1 MVRTA
6 VLSRTNYRLCK
17 RYVAE
22 KVACAINKN
31 STDVVNDF
39 IANLKIGKGN
49 SMNDIGLRMPLNILQ
64 KHFGTNSFKDFKIPS
79 HEITTSQLNP
89 QHVII
94 HLNKNDFINDVLKNN
109 IDVTRRHC
117 IQNSK
122 PCIIEFSSPNIA
134 KPFHVGHLRSTI
146 IGNFISNL
154 TNFINGR
161 VVRINYLGDWG
172 PQFGY
177 TILGLEQMKSD
188 MSNKNMTIE
197 SLYNAYILANKM
209 ANNDSKIHN
218 KAKAIFNDL
227 ECGNSTT
234 DIKNLW
240 NEFRSIT
247 INELEVIYKRLGIVF
262 DEYDWESKYS
272 KENIQDVLKRLNEIG
287 LLKFKED
294 GSTVV
299 HSNNQEITI
308 LKNDSSTLYISR
320 DIAAA
325 LRRHEYYGS
334 EDLFYVVDNTQS
346 KHFYLLK
353 SLIAQI
359 NSNINVHHI
368 PFGRIHGMS
377 SRKGQGIL
385 LDQLLNQAKSTMNLK
400 RKFSETT
407 KINSMDDNDV
417 ADVLGVSAIIINDL
431 KQKRKKDYNFSWE
444 SALQVNGDTGIKLQ
458 YTHCR
463 LISLEEVNSNITVP
477 DEVVAECFTETVAL
491 DLILEICRFEDILT
505 ETNKELEACIL
516 VNYLF
521 RLSNCINKAL
531 KVLNVKNSS
540 SIIAQQR
547 ILLFRRAR
555 ETLST
560 GMNILGLVPLKCM

>member
-1 MVRTA
+1 M
-6 VLSRTNYRLCK
+6 YR
-17 RYVAE
+17 
-22 KVACAINKN
+22 I
-31 STDVVNDF
+31 
-39 IANLKIGKGN
+39 
-49 SMNDIGLRMPLNILQ
+49 
-64 KHFGTNSFKDFKIPS
+64 
-79 HEITTSQLNP
+79 LNP
-89 QHVII
+89 AS
-94 HLNKNDFINDVLKNN
+94 LNLGN
-109 IDVTRRHC
+109 C
-117 IQNSK
+117 
-122 PCIIEFSSPNIA
+122 SPNIA

-154 TNFINGR
+154 KNCINGR

-177 TILGLEQMKSD
+177 TLLGLEQMNSD
-188 MSNKNMTIE
+188 MSNNNMTIK
-197 SLYNAYILANKM
+197 SLFNAYILANKM
-209 ANNDSKIHN
+209 ANDDPGIHN
-218 KAKAIFNDL
+218 KAKSIFNDL
-227 ECGNSTT
+227 ECGNCTT

-247 INELEVIYKRLGIVF
+247 KNELEVIYNRLGIVF
-262 DEYDWESKYS
+262 DEYDWESKYA
-272 KENIQDVLKRLNEIG
+272 KENIQGVLKRLNEIG

-294 GSTVV
+294 GSIVV
-299 HSNNQEITI
+299 HFNNQEITI
-308 LKNDSSTLYISR
+308 LKNDSSTLYLTR

-325 LRRHEYYGS
+325 LRRHECYGA

-353 SLIAQI
+353 SLIVQI

-407 KINSMDDNDV
+407 KINSMNDDDV
-417 ADVLGVSAIIINDL
+417 ADILGVSAIIINDL

-463 LISLEEVNSNITVP
+463 LISLEEVNSNINVP
-477 DEVVAECFTETVAL
+477 TEVIAECFTETVAL
-491 DLILEICRFEDILT
+491 DLILEISRFEDALT
-505 ETNKELEACIL
+505 ETNQELEACIL

-540 SIIAQQR
+540 STIAQQR

-560 GMNILGLVPLKCM
+560 GMKILGLVPLKSM

>member
-1 MVRTA
+1 M
-6 VLSRTNYRLCK
+6 
-17 RYVAE
+17 
-22 KVACAINKN
+22 
-31 STDVVNDF
+31 
-39 IANLKIGKGN
+39 NLGN
-49 SMNDIGLRMPLNILQ
+49 
-64 KHFGTNSFKDFKIPS
+64 
-79 HEITTSQLNP
+79 
-89 QHVII
+89 
-94 HLNKNDFINDVLKNN
+94 
-109 IDVTRRHC
+109 C
-117 IQNSK
+117 
-122 PCIIEFSSPNIA
+122 SPNIA

-154 TNFINGR
+154 TNFINGH

-177 TILGLEQMKSD
+177 TLLGLEQMKQD
-188 MSNKNMTIE
+188 ISNNNMTIE
-197 SLYNAYILANKM
+197 SLHNAYILANQM
-209 ANNDSKIHN
+209 AKNDLSIHH
-218 KAKAIFNDL
+218 KAKAIFNNL
-227 ECGNSTT
+227 ECGNSTSN
-234 DIKNLW
+234 ISNLW
-240 NEFRSIT
+240 NEFRLIT
-247 INELEVIYKRLGIVF
+247 INELEIIYKRLGIVF

-272 KENIQDVLKRLNEIG
+272 KEKIQDVLKKLNKMGILE
-287 LLKFKED
+287 LKED

-299 HSNNQEITI
+299 LFNNQKITI
-308 LKNDSSTLYISR
+308 LKNDNSTLYLTR

-325 LRRHEYYGS
+325 LRRYKYYGS

-400 RKFSETT
+400 RKYSETT
-407 KINSMDDNDV
+407 KTNLIDDNEV
-417 ADVLGVSAIIINDL
+417 ADVLGISAIIINDL

-463 LISLEEVNSNITVP
+463 LISLEEVNSNITLP
-477 DEVVAECFTETVAL
+477 DEVIAECFTETVAL

-505 ETNKELEACIL
+505 ETNQELEACIL

-531 KVLNVKNSS
+531 KILNVKNSS
-540 SIIAQQR
+540 STIAQQR

-560 GMNILGLVPLKCM
+560 GMKILGLVPLKCM

>member
-1 MVRTA
+1 MI
-6 VLSRTNYRLCK
+6 L
-17 RYVAE
+17 
-22 KVACAINKN
+22 
-31 STDVVNDF
+31 
-39 IANLKIGKGN
+39 GN
-49 SMNDIGLRMPLNILQ
+49 
-64 KHFGTNSFKDFKIPS
+64 
-79 HEITTSQLNP
+79 
-89 QHVII
+89 
-94 HLNKNDFINDVLKNN
+94 
-109 IDVTRRHC
+109 C
-117 IQNSK
+117 
-122 PCIIEFSSPNIA
+122 SPNIA

-177 TILGLEQMKSD
+177 TLLGLEQMKPD
-188 MSNKNMTIE
+188 MSNNNMTIE
-197 SLYNAYILANKM
+197 SLHNAYILANQM
-209 ANNDSKIHN
+209 ATEDSSIHI
-218 KAKAIFNDL
+218 KAKSIFKDL
-227 ECGNSTT
+227 ECGNSTS
-234 DIKNLW
+234 DINNLW
-240 NEFRSIT
+240 NKFRSIT
-247 INELEVIYKRLGIVF
+247 INELEIIYKRLGIVF

-272 KENIQDVLKRLNEIG
+272 KEKIQDVLEQLNKTG
-287 LLKFKED
+287 LLKLKED

-299 HSNNQEITI
+299 LSNNQEITI
-308 LKNDSSTLYISR
+308 LKNDNSTLYLTR

-325 LRRHEYYGS
+325 LRRHKYYGS

-353 SLIAQI
+353 SIIAQI

-400 RKFSETT
+400 RKYSETT
-407 KINSMDDNDV
+407 KISSTDDNEV
-417 ADVLGVSAIIINDL
+417 ADILGVSAIIVNDL

-463 LISLEEVNSNITVP
+463 LISLEEVNCNITLPNKVI
-477 DEVVAECFTETVAL
+477 AECFTETVAL

-505 ETNKELEACIL
+505 ETNQELEACIL

-540 SIIAQQR
+540 STIAQQR
-547 ILLFRRAR
+547 ILLFCRAR
-555 ETLST
+555 ETLSA
-560 GMNILGLVPLKCM
+560 GMKILGLVPLKSM